1 MKYITRTITTMTATA
16 TLYDGENIVKQEIDV
31 SSCRANDRVIEKF
44 IEKET
49 DMKVLN
55 FEIRQSQA
63 LYRMSI
69 EDFRQNA
76 EIVETAK
83 LK

>member
-1 MKYITRTITTMTATA
+1 MKYITRTITKMTATA

-44 IEKET
+44 IEEET
-49 DMKVLN
+49 NMKVLK
-55 FEIRQSQA
+55 FKITQSQA

-69 EDFRQNA
+69 EDFMQNA
-76 EIVETAK
+76 EIVETTK